1 MTLRTK
7 LALIVALLGLSL
19 SAVNYGVNNLSMA
32 PPTES
37 EWEIIPREEVAAG
50 NVTVRFTGSTTLL
63 FDDGET
69 SWMTDGWFSRPTF
82 IEIITQRVEPDLSA
96 ISRGLKANEVDKLDA
111 VIPLHSHYDHAMDS
125 PEVARRTGAKLYGSE
140 STANIA
146 RGWGLDEGKVEIFT
160 NKKPIVLGDF
170 VITPIESNHFQF
182 VDPKI
187 AKSALDLPTIDS
199 PLVPPASITDY
210 RVGETYVLHV
220 EHPLGSFAIVG
231 SAGFI
236 EGGLRGFKADVLFL
250 GVGSLGEQS
259 VEYRQKYWEET
270 VGRLEPSTVIPIHYD
285 SLLGEPRGPV
295 RGHSALYG
303 VMSGADNLNILP
315 YLEEN
320 MSRSE
325 SVTSIATLP
334 RFTEVEVPLAMKR
347 R

>member
-32 PPTES
+32 PPTEP

-50 NVTVRFTGSTTLL
+50 SVTVRFTGSTTLL

-146 RGWGLDEGKVEIFT
+146 RGWGLDEGRVEIFT

-187 AKSALDLPTIDS
+187 AKTALDLPTIDS
-199 PLVPPASITDY
+199 PLVPPASITNY
-210 RVGETYVLHV
+210 RVGKTYVLHV

-320 MSRSE
+320 MSGSE

>member
-1 MTLRTK
+1 MTSRTK
-7 LALIVALLGLSL
+7 LAVVATLLGLSL

-32 PPTES
+32 PPTEP
-37 EWEIIPREEVAAG
+37 EWEIIPREEEAAG
-50 NVTVRFTGSTTLL
+50 SVTVRFTGSTTLL

-96 ISRGLKANEVDKLDA
+96 ISRGLKANKVDKLDA

-146 RGWGLDEGKVEIFT
+146 RGWGLDEGRIEVFT

-170 VITPIESNHFQF
+170 IITPIESNHFQF
-182 VDPKI
+182 VDPEI
-187 AKSALDLPTIDS
+187 ARTALELPIIDS
-199 PLVPPASITDY
+199 PLVPPAPITNY
-210 RVGETYVLHV
+210 RVGKTYVLHV
-220 EHPLGSFAIVG
+220 DHPLGSFAIVG
-231 SAGFI
+231 SAGFV

-303 VMSGADNLNILP
+303 VMSGADNLNVLP

-334 RFTEVEVPLAMKR
+334 RFAEVEVPLAMKTR
-347 R
+347 

>member
-1 MTLRTK
+1 MSRSK
-7 LALIVALLGLSL
+7 LALITALLGLSL
-19 SAVNYGVNNLSMA
+19 LAVNYGVNNLSMA
-32 PPTES
+32 PPTEP
-37 EWEIIPREEVAAG
+37 EWEIIPREEAAAG
-50 NVTVRFTGSTTLL
+50 SVTVRFTGSTTLL

-146 RGWGLDEGKVEIFT
+146 RGWGLDEGRIEIFT

-170 VITPIESNHFQF
+170 TITPIESNHFQF
-182 VDPKI
+182 VDPEI
-187 AKSALDLPTIDS
+187 AKTALDLPTIDS
-199 PLVPPASITDY
+199 PLVPPAPITNY
-210 RVGETYVLHV
+210 RVGKSYVLQV
-220 EHPLGSFAIVG
+220 EHPQGSFAIVG

-259 VEYRQKYWEET
+259 DEYRQKYWEET

-295 RGHSALYG
+295 RGHSALYR
-303 VMSGADNLNILP
+303 VMSGADNLNVLP

-334 RFTEVEVPLAMKR
+334 RFTEVEVLPAMKTR
-347 R
+347 

>member
-1 MTLRTK
+1 MSRSK
-7 LALIVALLGLSL
+7 LALMAALLGLLL

-32 PPTES
+32 PPAEP
-37 EWEIIPREEVAAG
+37 EWEIIPREEVTAG
-50 NVTVRFTGSTTLL
+50 SVTVRFTGSTTLL

-146 RGWGLDEGKVEIFT
+146 RGWGLDEGRIEIFT

-170 VITPIESNHFQF
+170 IITPIESNHFQF
-182 VDPKI
+182 VDPEI
-187 AKSALDLPTIDS
+187 AKTALHLPTIDS
-199 PLVPPASITDY
+199 PLIPPAAITNY

-303 VMSGADNLNILP
+303 VMSGADNLNVLP
-315 YLEEN
+315 FLEEN
-320 MSRSE
+320 MSRSK

-334 RFTEVEVPLAMKR
+334 RFTEVEVPLAMKTR
-347 R
+347 

>member
-1 MTLRTK
+1 MSRSK
-7 LALIVALLGLSL
+7 LALMAALLGLLL

-32 PPTES
+32 PPAEP
-37 EWEIIPREEVAAG
+37 EWEIIPREEVTAG
-50 NVTVRFTGSTTLL
+50 SVTVRFTGSTTLL

-146 RGWGLDEGKVEIFT
+146 RGWGLDEGRIEIFI
-160 NKKPIVLGDF
+160 NKKPIVVGAF
-170 VITPIESNHFQF
+170 IITPIESNHFQF
-182 VDPKI
+182 VDPEI
-187 AKSALDLPTIDS
+187 AKTALDLPTIDS
-199 PLVPPASITDY
+199 PVIPPGPITNY
-210 RVGETYVLHV
+210 RVGKTYVLHV

-236 EGGLRGFKADVLFL
+236 EGGLKGFKADVLFL

-259 VEYRQKYWEET
+259 VDYRQKYWEET

-303 VMSGADNLNILP
+303 VMSGADNLNVLP

-334 RFTEVEVPLAMKR
+334 RFTEVEVPLAMKTR
-347 R
+347 

>member
-1 MTLRTK
+1 MSRSK
-7 LALIVALLGLSL
+7 LALIATLLGLSL

-32 PPTES
+32 PPTEP
-37 EWEIIPREEVAAG
+37 EWEVIPREEVAAG
-50 NVTVRFTGSTTLL
+50 SVTVRFTGSTTLL

-82 IEIITQRVEPDLSA
+82 LEIITQRVEPDLSA
-96 ISRGLKANEVDKLDA
+96 ISRGLKANKVDKLDA

-146 RGWGLDEGKVEIFT
+146 RGWGLDEGRIEIFI

-170 VITPIESNHFQF
+170 IITPIESNHFQF
-182 VDPKI
+182 VDPEI
-187 AKSALDLPTIDS
+187 AKTALDLPTIDS
-199 PLVPPASITDY
+199 PLITPAPITNY
-210 RVGETYVLHV
+210 RVGKTYVLHV
-220 EHPLGSFAIVG
+220 EHPLGSFAIIG

-303 VMSGADNLNILP
+303 VMSGADNLNVLP
-315 YLEEN
+315 YLKEN
-320 MSRSE
+320 MSRSK

-334 RFTEVEVPLAMKR
+334 RFTEVEVPLAMKTR
-347 R
+347 

>member
-1 MTLRTK
+1 MF
-7 LALIVALLGLSL
+7 LGLSL
-19 SAVNYGVNNLSMA
+19 SAVNYGINNLSMA
-32 PPTES
+32 PPTKP
-37 EWEIIPREEVAAG
+37 EWEITPVGEVAAG
-50 NVTVRFTGSTTLL
+50 SVTVRFTGSTTLL

-146 RGWGLDEGKVEIFT
+146 RGWGLDEARIEIFT
-160 NKKPIVLGDF
+160 NKKPIVLGKF
-170 VITPIESNHFQF
+170 IITPIESNHFQF
-182 VDPKI
+182 VDPEI
-187 AKSALDLPTIDS
+187 AKTALDLPTIDS
-199 PLVPPASITDY
+199 PLVPPAPITNY
-210 RVGETYVLHV
+210 RVGKTYVLHV
-220 EHPLGSFAIVG
+220 DHPLGSFAIVG
-231 SAGFI
+231 SAGFV

-303 VMSGADNLNILP
+303 VMSGADNLNVLP

-334 RFTEVEVPLAMKR
+334 RFAEVEVPLAMKTR
-347 R
+347 

>member
-32 PPTES
+32 PPTEP

-50 NVTVRFTGSTTLL
+50 SVTVRFTGSTTLL

-146 RGWGLDEGKVEIFT
+146 RGWGLDEGRVEIFT

-187 AKSALDLPTIDS
+187 AKTALDLPTIDS
-199 PLVPPASITDY
+199 PLVPPASITNY

-320 MSRSE
+320 MSGSE

>member
-1 MTLRTK
+1 MMSRSK
-7 LALIVALLGLSL
+7 LALIAALLGLSL

-32 PPTES
+32 PPTEP
-37 EWEIIPREEVAAG
+37 EWEIIPREEEAAG
-50 NVTVRFTGSTTLL
+50 SVTVRFTGSTTLL

-96 ISRGLKANEVDKLDA
+96 ISRGLKANKVDKLDA

-146 RGWGLDEGKVEIFT
+146 RGWGLDEGRIEVFT

-170 VITPIESNHFQF
+170 IITPIESNHFQF
-182 VDPKI
+182 VDPEI
-187 AKSALDLPTIDS
+187 ARTALELPIIDS
-199 PLVPPASITDY
+199 PLVPPAPITNY
-210 RVGETYVLHV
+210 RVGKTYVLHV
-220 EHPLGSFAIVG
+220 DHPLGSFAIVG

-270 VGRLEPSTVIPIHYD
+270 VGMLEPSTVIPIHYD

-303 VMSGADNLNILP
+303 VMSGADNLNVLP

-334 RFTEVEVPLAMKR
+334 RFIEVEVLPAMKAR
-347 R
+347 

>member
-1 MTLRTK
+1 MTSRTK
-7 LALIVALLGLSL
+7 LAVVATLLGLSL

-32 PPTES
+32 PPTEP
-37 EWEIIPREEVAAG
+37 EWEIIPREEAAAG
-50 NVTVRFTGSTTLL
+50 SVTVRFTGSTTLL

-96 ISRGLKANEVDKLDA
+96 ISRGLKANKVDKLDA

-146 RGWGLDEGKVEIFT
+146 RGWGLDEGRIEVFT

-170 VITPIESNHFQF
+170 IITPIESNHFQF
-182 VDPKI
+182 VDPEI
-187 AKSALDLPTIDS
+187 ARTALELPIIDS
-199 PLVPPASITDY
+199 PLVPPAPITNY
-210 RVGETYVLHV
+210 RVGKTYVLHV
-220 EHPLGSFAIVG
+220 DHPLGSFAIVG
-231 SAGFI
+231 SAGFV

-303 VMSGADNLNILP
+303 VMSGADNLNVLP

-334 RFTEVEVPLAMKR
+334 RFAEVEVPLAMKTR
-347 R
+347 

>member
-1 MTLRTK
+1 MPRSK
-7 LALIVALLGLSL
+7 LALIAALLGLSL

-32 PPTES
+32 PPTKP
-37 EWEIIPREEVAAG
+37 EWEIIPLGEVAAG
-50 NVTVRFTGSTTLL
+50 SVTVRFTGSTTLL

-82 IEIITQRVEPDLSA
+82 IEIITERLEPDLAA
-96 ISRGLKANEVDKLDA
+96 IGRGLKANDVDKLDA

-146 RGWGLDEGKVEIFT
+146 RGWGLDEARIEIFT

-170 VITPIESNHFQF
+170 IITPIESNHFQF
-182 VDPKI
+182 VDPEI
-187 AKSALDLPTIDS
+187 AKTALDLPTIDS
-199 PLVPPASITDY
+199 PLVPPASITNY

-303 VMSGADNLNILP
+303 VMSGADNLNVLP

>member
-7 LALIVALLGLSL
+7 LAVIATLLGLSL

-32 PPTES
+32 PPTKP

-50 NVTVRFTGSTTLL
+50 SVTVRFTGSTTLL

-146 RGWGLDEGKVEIFT
+146 RGWGLDEGRIEIFT
-160 NKKPIVLGDF
+160 NKKPIVSGNF
-170 VITPIESNHFQF
+170 IITPIESNHFQF
-182 VDPKI
+182 VDPEI
-187 AKSALDLPTIDS
+187 AKTALDLPTIDS
-199 PLVPPASITDY
+199 PLVPPAPITNY
-210 RVGETYVLHV
+210 RVGKSYVLQV
-220 EHPLGSFAIVG
+220 EHPQGSFAIVG

-259 VEYRQKYWEET
+259 DEYRQKYWEET

-303 VMSGADNLNILP
+303 VMSGADNLNVLP

-334 RFTEVEVPLAMKR
+334 RFTEVEVLPAMKTR
-347 R
+347 

>member
-32 PPTES
+32 PPTEP

-50 NVTVRFTGSTTLL
+50 SVTVRFTGSTTLL

-146 RGWGLDEGKVEIFT
+146 RGWGLDEGRVEIFT

-187 AKSALDLPTIDS
+187 AKTALDLTTIDS
-199 PLVPPASITDY
+199 PLVPPASITNY
-210 RVGETYVLHV
+210 RVGKTYVLHV

>member
-1 MTLRTK
+1 MTSRTK
-7 LALIVALLGLSL
+7 LAVVATLLGLSL

-32 PPTES
+32 PPTEP
-37 EWEIIPREEVAAG
+37 EWEITPREEAAAG
-50 NVTVRFTGSTTLL
+50 SVTVRFTGSTTLL

-96 ISRGLKANEVDKLDA
+96 ISRGLKANKVDKLDA

-146 RGWGLDEGKVEIFT
+146 RGWGLDEGRIEVFT

-170 VITPIESNHFQF
+170 IITPIESNHFQF
-182 VDPKI
+182 VDPEI
-187 AKSALDLPTIDS
+187 ARTALELPIIDS
-199 PLVPPASITDY
+199 PLVPPAPITNY
-210 RVGETYVLHV
+210 RVGKTYVLHV
-220 EHPLGSFAIVG
+220 DHPLGSFAIVG
-231 SAGFI
+231 SAGFV

-303 VMSGADNLNILP
+303 FMSGADNLNVLP

-334 RFTEVEVPLAMKR
+334 RFIEVEVLPAMKAR
-347 R
+347 

>member
-1 MTLRTK
+1 MSHSK
-7 LALIVALLGLSL
+7 LALIAALLGLSL

-32 PPTES
+32 PPTEP
-37 EWEIIPREEVAAG
+37 EWEIIPREEAAAG
-50 NVTVRFTGSTTLL
+50 SVTVRFTGSTTLL

-111 VIPLHSHYDHAMDS
+111 VIPLHSHYNHAMDS
-125 PEVARRTGAKLYGSE
+125 PEVARRTGAKLFGSE

-146 RGWGLDEGKVEIFT
+146 RGWGLNEGRIEIFT
-160 NKKPIVLGDF
+160 NKKPIVSGNF
-170 VITPIESNHFQF
+170 IITPIESNHFQF
-182 VDPKI
+182 VDPEI
-187 AKSALDLPTIDS
+187 AKKALDLPTIDS
-199 PLVPPASITDY
+199 PLVPPAPITNY
-210 RVGETYVLHV
+210 RVGKSYVLHV
-220 EHPLGSFAIVG
+220 EHPQGSFAVVG

-236 EGGLRGFKADVLFL
+236 EGGLRGFNADVLFL

-303 VMSGADNLNILP
+303 VMSGADNLNVLP
-315 YLEEN
+315 YLKEN

-334 RFTEVEVPLAMKR
+334 RFTEVEVLPAMKTR
-347 R
+347 

>member
-1 MTLRTK
+1 MTSRTK
-7 LALIVALLGLSL
+7 LAVAATLLGLSL

-32 PPTES
+32 PPTKP
-37 EWEIIPREEVAAG
+37 EWEIIPLGEVAAG
-50 NVTVRFTGSTTLL
+50 SVTVRFTGSTTLL

-82 IEIITQRVEPDLSA
+82 IEIITERLEPDLAA
-96 ISRGLKANEVDKLDA
+96 IGRGLKANDVDKLDA
-111 VIPLHSHYDHAMDS
+111 VIPLHSHYDHAMDA
-125 PEVARRTGAKLYGSE
+125 PEVARRTGATLYGSE

-146 RGWGLDEGKVEIFT
+146 RGWELDEGRIEIFT
-160 NKKPIVLGDF
+160 NKEPIALGDF
-170 VITPIESNHFQF
+170 IITPIESNHFQF
-182 VDPKI
+182 VDPDI
-187 AKSALDLPTIDS
+187 AKTALDLPTIDR
-199 PLVPPASITDY
+199 PLVPPAPITDY
-210 RVGETYVLHV
+210 RVGKTYILHV
-220 EHPLGSFAIVG
+220 GHPQGSFVIVG

-303 VMSGADNLNILP
+303 VMSGADNLNVLP

-334 RFTEVEVPLAMKR
+334 RFIEVEVLPAMKTR
-347 R
+347 

>member
-1 MTLRTK
+1 MTSRTK
-7 LALIVALLGLSL
+7 LAVVATLLGLSL

-32 PPTES
+32 PPTEP
-37 EWEIIPREEVAAG
+37 EWEIIPLGDVAAG
-50 NVTVRFTGSTTLL
+50 SVTVRFTGSTTLL

-82 IEIITQRVEPDLSA
+82 IEIITERLEPDLAA
-96 ISRGLKANEVDKLDA
+96 IGRGLKANDVDKLDA
-111 VIPLHSHYDHAMDS
+111 VIPLHSHYDHAMDA
-125 PEVARRTGAKLYGSE
+125 PEVARRTGATLYGAE

-146 RGWGLDEGKVEIFT
+146 RGWELDEGRIEIFT
-160 NKKPIVLGDF
+160 NKEPIALGDF
-170 VITPIESNHFQF
+170 IITPIESNHFQF
-182 VDPKI
+182 VDPDI
-187 AKSALDLPTIDS
+187 AKTALELPTIDR
-199 PLVPPASITDY
+199 PLVPPAPITDY
-210 RVGETYVLHV
+210 RVGKTNILHV
-220 EHPLGSFAIVG
+220 GHPQGSFVIVG

-270 VGRLEPSTVIPIHYD
+270 VGRLEPSTVIPIHFD

-303 VMSGADNLNILP
+303 VMSGADNLNVLP

-320 MSRSE
+320 MSRSA

-334 RFTEVEVPLAMKR
+334 RFSEVEVPLAIKTR
-347 R
+347 